1 MKDSTEKIKNL
12 LKDLLSKMGFQAEVE
27 VFEGELTVYDILCD
41 SASLLIGEDGRN
53 IRSLEFLFKKI
64 TSKSLDGYDPFV
76 IDIDGYRRRKVEAL
90 KDEVKTFAQRV
101 RIQGREMT
109 LDPLPSFER
118 RMVHMAL
125 AEYPDIVTES
135 VGEEPNRRV
144 VIKPFP

>member
-1 MKDSTEKIKNL
+1 
-12 LKDLLSKMGFQAEVE
+12 MGFQAEVE